1 MTDSDP
7 LAQRIDAL
15 EIRVAYQDQT
25 IEELNMALT
34 AQWKLIEDLERRI
47 AKLSD
52 QVREIESDQG
62 ADPQSEPPPPHY

>member
-7 LAQRIDAL
+7 LASRIDAL

-25 IEELNMALT
+25 IEDLNTALT
-34 AQWKLIEDLERRI
+34 QQWKLIEALERRI
-47 AKLSD
+47 AKLHD

-62 ADPQSEPPPPHY
+62 ATPGSEPPPPHY